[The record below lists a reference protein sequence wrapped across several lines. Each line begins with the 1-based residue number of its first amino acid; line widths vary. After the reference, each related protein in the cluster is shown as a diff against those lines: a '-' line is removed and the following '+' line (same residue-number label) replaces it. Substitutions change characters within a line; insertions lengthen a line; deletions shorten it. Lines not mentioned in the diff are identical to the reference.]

1 MDNQRIFLYG
11 ALFFVLFLI
20 WDAWQKDH
28 APAPQEVATETR
40 APSFDA
46 GLPELQEGPAASGDA
61 PAREAAPPAA
71 QATPPA
77 AEAQKVR
84 IVTDVLDLLVD
95 TRGANIVS
103 ARLLEYPVDKGN
115 PDLPVQLMNV
125 ANGEFFVTQSGL
137 RSAGDLPAPDYTAV
151 FRSSAESHE
160 LAAGEDEL
168 VVGFTWQADNGVEI
182 EKRYTFHRG
191 RYEIGLD
198 FIVRNGSEAPWRGD
212 AYLQLTKRLQGV
224 ERSFFK
230 PSSYSYTGPA
240 FFNGEKYRKLDTED
254 LREASLWETAR
265 GGWGAMLQHYFLGA
279 VIAPQDQDNRFYAA
293 SVGRDTYRVGFV
305 QPAITVAPGAEGV
318 FENRLFIGPKLQD
331 QLAEAAPK
339 LELAVDYGMLTI
351 IAEPLFWLLDKIHT
365 LVGNWGWAIILLT
378 VLIKLVFYKL
388 SETSGKSM
396 AKMRRMQPK
405 MQALKERYGDDREKL
420 NRAMMELYQKE
431 KINPFAGCLPILIQ
445 MPVFIAL
452 YWVLLESVELRQAE
466 WILWVND
473 LSSPDRFYILPVL
486 MGLAMWAQQKLNP
499 QPTDPIQA
507 RMLMIMPLLMVAFAT
522 IMPAGL
528 VLYWVVNTVLSVA
541 QQWQINR
548 VIEKANR

>member
-1 MDNQRIFLYG
+1 
-11 ALFFVLFLI
+11 
-20 WDAWQKDH
+20 
-28 APAPQEVATETR
+28 
-40 APSFDA
+40 
-46 GLPELQEGPAASGDA
+46 
-61 PAREAAPPAA
+61 
-71 QATPPA
+71 
-77 AEAQKVR
+77 
-84 IVTDVLDLLVD
+84 
-95 TRGANIVS
+95 
-103 ARLLEYPVDKGN
+103 
-115 PDLPVQLMNV
+115 
-125 ANGEFFVTQSGL
+125 
-137 RSAGDLPAPDYTAV
+137 
-151 FRSSAESHE
+151 
-160 LAAGEDEL
+160 
-168 VVGFTWQADNGVEI
+168 
-182 EKRYTFHRG
+182 
-191 RYEIGLD
+191 
-198 FIVRNGSEAPWRGD
+198 
-212 AYLQLTKRLQGV
+212 
-224 ERSFFK
+224 
-230 PSSYSYTGPA
+230 
-240 FFNGEKYRKLDTED
+240 
-254 LREASLWETAR
+254 
-265 GGWGAMLQHYFLGA
+265 
-279 VIAPQDQDNRFYAA
+279 
-293 SVGRDTYRVGFV
+293 
-305 QPAITVAPGAEGV
+305 
-318 FENRLFIGPKLQD
+318 
-331 QLAEAAPK
+331 EAAPK